1 MAQRARVVKPSRRH
15 LLAGIPRA
23 QWDALHPGPIAQRI
37 KPNAVDAEGVRY
49 QLNDADPILHPKD
62 EKKLHT
68 AQIRAWVRVPSA
80 DQKRH
85 KCLLC
90 PGAKHRPENEACTRL
105 SRSARAK
112 RGVLYS
118 FPSGEPLPGAWTR
131 TRILVPPRYK
141 SGTCTFAWRAS

>member
-1 MAQRARVVKPSRRH
+1 MAQRKRVVKPSRRH
-15 LLAGIPRA
+15 LLAGVPRA

-37 KPNAVDAEGVRY
+37 QPNAVDAEGVRY
-49 QLNDADPILHPKD
+49 QLLKD
-62 EKKLHT
+62 EKTLPP
-68 AQIRAWVRVPSA
+68 AQMKAWVRMPSA

-90 PGAKHRPENEACTRL
+90 PGAKHRPENEACTKL

-112 RGVLYS
+112 RNVLYS
-118 FPSGEPLPGAWTR
+118 FPSGEPLSGAWTR

-141 SGTCTFAWRAS
+141 SGTCTFVWRAS